1 MTEITTSH
9 RQSFESIRHEE
20 DGVEFWLA
28 RQLAPLL
35 GYQDYRNF
43 LAVIDKARVA
53 ATGVG
58 LSPSDHFGDVT
69 KMVDLGSGAQRQIT
83 DVRLEAVRQLSQSNP
98 ARHASTVRVTESSKG
113 GRNWNSPGA
122 TAKSCTR

>member
-1 MTEITTSH
+1 M
-9 RQSFESIRHEE
+9 
-20 DGVEFWLA
+20 EFWLA

-69 KMVDLGSGAQRQIT
+69 KR
-83 DVRLEAVRQLSQSNP
+83 
-98 ARHASTVRVTESSKG
+98 ST
-113 GRNWNSPGA
+113 
-122 TAKSCTR
+122 